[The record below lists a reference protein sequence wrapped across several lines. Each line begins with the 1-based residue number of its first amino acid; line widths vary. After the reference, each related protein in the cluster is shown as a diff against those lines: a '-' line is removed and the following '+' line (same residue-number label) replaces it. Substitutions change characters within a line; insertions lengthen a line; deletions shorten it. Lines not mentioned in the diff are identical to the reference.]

1 MTKQEL
7 IEFIEDNYADGEQLI
22 WQIVSANDLGDQE
35 DFTYETWNDFVEYY
49 EQSSHNAI
57 ADDFTHSTRNALIDF
72 IDENGDN

>member
-7 IEFIEDNYADGEQLI
+7 IEFLQDNYADDEQLI
-22 WQIVSANDLGDQE
+22 WQIVCADDVGDQE
-35 DFTYETWNDFVEYY
+35 DFTYDTWNDFVEHY

-72 IDENGDN
+72 IDEQGA